1 MISQKSI
8 FYDLCL
14 EVALIFKGATMRH
27 LIQVA
32 CVVIAT
38 ALFIL
43 SASVTFIPDC
53 ADKAVRKAVYANNGH

>member
-1 MISQKSI
+1 
-8 FYDLCL
+8 
-14 EVALIFKGATMRH
+14 MRH

-43 SASVTFIPDC
+43 SASVAFTPDY
-53 ADKAVRKAVYANNGH
+53 ADTAVKRAAYGNNSH